1 MPIRFLCSDNG
12 KKFLHVYFCPVSIGT
27 PKLAFY
33 WFFGKNIMKYKNA
46 QSSALKSPEV
56 VLNLWAY
63 VDEA

>member
-1 MPIRFLCSDNG
+1 MSIRFLCSDHG
-12 KKFLHVYFCPVSIGT
+12 KKFVNVRFCTFSIGT